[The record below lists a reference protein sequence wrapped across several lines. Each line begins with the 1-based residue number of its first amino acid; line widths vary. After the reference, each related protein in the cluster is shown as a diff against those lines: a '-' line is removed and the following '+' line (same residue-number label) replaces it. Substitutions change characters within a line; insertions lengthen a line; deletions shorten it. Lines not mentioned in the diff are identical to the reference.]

1 MSPFAH
7 WNISECQSGFMP
19 VIPLSRPFSASLAPE
34 KKNGI
39 LSNASTP
46 LRSRKQ
52 KGYQV
57 AQWNTVIQNNTKRD
71 NNKKKLI
78 VRNAR
83 MNKDFG
89 RKIRLNRKTNSWS
102 IQNVQDWG
110 WSLDNKEESC
120 FLLPSLTMFFPPLMS
135 ASWFMGWDFTQHSD
149 SSLNNPERFMSGG
162 RLSPRLPCLRR
173 LCCDLALASERGHVE
188 GADISLHFLCPNL
201 VLVVCRVFW
210 RWAPHGFWAKPFQ
223 VVGGCRWKGW
233 G

>member
-34 KKNGI
+34 KKSGI
-39 LSNASTP
+39 LMAMLLLPFAVVNKKVIRLCNET
-46 LRSRKQ
+46 RWYKI
-52 KGYQV
+52 
-57 AQWNTVIQNNTKRD
+57 IQNETTTK
-71 NNKKKLI
+71 KHI

-173 LCCDLALASERGHVE
+173 LCCDLALASER
-188 GADISLHFLCPNL
+188 DM
-201 VLVVCRVFW
+201 
-210 RWAPHGFWAKPFQ
+210 
-223 VVGGCRWKGW
+223 
-233 G
+233 